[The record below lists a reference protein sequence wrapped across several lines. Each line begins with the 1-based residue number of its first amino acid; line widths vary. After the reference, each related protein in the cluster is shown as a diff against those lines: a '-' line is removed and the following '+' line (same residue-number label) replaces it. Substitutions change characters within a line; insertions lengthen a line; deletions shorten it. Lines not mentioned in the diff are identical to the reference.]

1 MSKPKVVYYTDEV
14 NEDFAGTSIK
24 QVEVGKDFP
33 FAPTNK
39 AWRILEW
46 MAYYLVAVPLVSI
59 FCYLFC
65 GFRIKNRSALKRLK
79 KQHKGGYFIY
89 LNHTHFTDA
98 FVGPLVSLPYKAHI
112 IANPDAVSIKGL
124 RTFEQMIG
132 CIPLPT
138 GFSGMPKFMQALKL
152 RLDQGRGIAICPE
165 AHIWPY
171 CNFVRNFPSASF
183 KYPCKWDVPSIAVA
197 VTYQRRKGILKFIKK
212 PRRTLYVSE
221 PFFPDSTLSAKEAS
235 EKLRNEVHEFLD
247 ETCRRYSDYAYIQY
261 IKKES

>member
-1 MSKPKVVYYTDEV
+1 M
-14 NEDFAGTSIK
+14 
-24 QVEVGKDFP
+24 
-33 FAPTNK
+33 
-39 AWRILEW
+39 
-46 MAYYLVAVPLVSI
+46 
-59 FCYLFC
+59 
-65 GFRIKNRSALKRLK
+65 
-79 KQHKGGYFIY
+79 
-89 LNHTHFTDA
+89 
-98 FVGPLVSLPYKAHI
+98 SLPYKAHI

-171 CNFVRNFPSASF
+171 CNFVRDFPSASF
-183 KYPCKWDVPSIAVA
+183 KYPRKWNVPSIAVA

-221 PFFPDSTLSAKEAS
+221 PFFPDSTLSVKEAS